1 MDNAISFEELDGVAG
16 ELLPERTVMGIVAA
30 PLAYGPAGD
39 GDGGAGAGAGSSSSS
54 AATASGGGVYAPP
67 ASDHGTTMLSACQS
81 VDRQQPAGLL
91 SSLSLH
97 SQNPAT
103 GMHCIPAAVSSH

>member
-1 MDNAISFEELDGVAG
+1 MENAISFEELDTIAG
-16 ELLPERTVMGIVAA
+16 EVLPERTVMGIIAT
-30 PLAYGPAGD
+30 PLGLAGPGD
-39 GDGGAGAGAGSSSSS
+39 PAGGAGAGAGASSS
-54 AATASGGGVYAPP
+54 AAASGGGVYAPP

-97 SQNPAT
+97 SQNPST
-103 GMHCIPAAVSSH
+103 GLHCVPAAVSSH

>member
-1 MDNAISFEELDGVAG
+1 MENAISFEELDNVTG
-16 ELLPERTVMGIVAA
+16 EVLPERTVMGIVAT
-30 PLAYGPAGD
+30 PLNFADP
-39 GDGGAGAGAGSSSSS
+39 GDGGAGAGASSSSS
-54 AATASGGGVYAPP
+54 ATSSGGGVVSHAP
-67 ASDHGTTMLSACQS
+67 SDHGTTIMSACQS

-103 GMHCIPAAVSSH
+103 GLHCVPAAVSSH